1 MALAPGQQAEELSN
15 MDIADVKATTIWNKA
30 FTCTI
35 IANFLLGISQYIV
48 NPLIATYTDYLGAS
62 DFMVG
67 LVSGLYFGVSV
78 AARPFSGPI
87 ITKMNKKLI
96 MLFSYVLGAI
106 VNFGYAMAGGM
117 PQFIAARVLHGI
129 QFAFI
134 GSLNMTLAADSLP
147 EEKMASGL
155 GLFSAAIA
163 ISMAIAPT
171 IGIGL
176 RSWGEST
183 FGSLGAGYT
192 VVFLTAAAC
201 MLLALI
207 PCSIMP
213 YRHRSK
219 EELASLGAWYKNII
233 AVEAL
238 MPTVVV
244 LFYSMA
250 QIIYTIYMEPYAQAN
265 NIPNVGLFFT
275 IYAFVLLAARPASG
289 RLVDK
294 YGIPKV
300 LIPGTLIFALSFLVL
315 GLGNSFP
322 AMLITAILAPLG
334 FGLAQPAIQVMAL
347 QSVEPV
353 RRGVASNTNFIGLD
367 FGYFIGPSLAGL
379 AYSLTNSYSVMFT
392 LGAIPVLVAL
402 LIFIVGLKASRQKTM
417 A

>member
-1 MALAPGQQAEELSN
+1 MGTS
-15 MDIADVKATTIWNKA
+15 DGRTTKIWNRM
-30 FTCTI
+30 FTCAI

-62 DFMVG
+62 EFMVG
-67 LVSGLYFGVSV
+67 LVSGLYFGV
-78 AARPFSGPI
+78 AFATRPFSGPL
-87 ITKMNKKLI
+87 ITKLNKKHI
-96 MLFSYVLGAI
+96 MFFAYAMGAI
-106 VNFGYAMAGGM
+106 VNFGYAAAGGM
-117 PQFIAARVLHGI
+117 PLFIAARVLHGI

-163 ISMAIAPT
+163 VSMAIAPS
-171 IGIGL
+171 IGIAL
-176 RSWGEST
+176 RAWGEST

-192 VVFLTAAAC
+192 VVFLTAAGC
-201 MLLALI
+201 MLLSLI
-207 PCSIMP
+207 PCILMP

-233 AVEAL
+233 AREAL
-238 MPTVVV
+238 MPSVVV
-244 LFYSMA
+244 LFFSMA
-250 QIIYTIYMEPYAQAN
+250 QITYIIYMEPYAQAN

-275 IYAFVLLAARPASG
+275 IYAFVLFAARPASG

-300 LIPGTLIFALSFLVL
+300 LIPGSLIFALSFLVV

-322 AMLITAILAPLG
+322 AVVAAAILAPLG

-353 RRGVASNTNFIGLD
+353 RRGVASNTNF
-367 FGYFIGPSLAGL
+367 FGIDLGFFVGPSLAGL
-379 AYSLTNSYSVMFT
+379 AYSLTGSYTTMFM
-392 LGAIPVLVAL
+392 LAALPV
-402 LIFIVGLKASRQKTM
+402 
-417 A
+417 